1 MAHCLIVDDSKVI
14 RKVARHIIEGLGL
27 SVEEAEDGSVAL
39 EACRARSFDLI
50 LLDWNMPVM
59 SGMEFLSALNATEL
73 AHRPKVMFCTTENG
87 TAHIRAAIENGADEY
102 VMKPFDRETLERKL
116 QLIGLV

>member
-1 MAHCLIVDDSKVI
+1 MASCLVVDDSKVI

-27 SVEEAEDGSVAL
+27 TVEEAEDGSVAL
-39 EACRARSFDLI
+39 EACRNRDFDLV

-59 SGMEFLSALNATEL
+59 SGMEFLSALNEQAL
-73 AHRPKVMFCTTENG
+73 PQRPKIMFCTTENG

-116 QLIGLV
+116 QLIGLA